1 MINKKI
7 DNKKNIK
14 LLSPKIDI
22 VFQVLFGETGN
33 EEITR
38 DFLKEI
44 LKEDI
49 ISVDLSKNPILRRMT
64 PNDKMGVLDV
74 IAKINNNVLC
84 NIEMQLSSQKDIF
97 QRLLFYWA
105 RTYSKTIRKSD
116 KYSTLHRTIVI
127 LISGTKID
135 SLENLDYFSKWKL
148 IETKERK
155 IILTDHM
162 EIDIIELPKIYESVR
177 NNNDKLLDW
186 LYFLENPESEEV
198 KRIMENNSGIKKAAE
213 KLEEISSDEVL
224 QRLAE
229 WKEAGEHQ
237 EASMLAQAKEEGS
250 QEEKRNIA
258 KNMKKENIDISVIIK
273 VTGLTREEIETLS

>member
-1 MINKKI
+1 
-7 DNKKNIK
+7 
-14 LLSPKIDI
+14 
-22 VFQVLFGETGN
+22 
-33 EEITR
+33 
-38 DFLKEI
+38 
-44 LKEDI
+44 
-49 ISVDLSKNPILRRMT
+49 
-64 PNDKMGVLDV
+64 
-74 IAKINNNVLC
+74 
-84 NIEMQLSSQKDIF
+84 
-97 QRLLFYWA
+97 
-105 RTYSKTIRKSD
+105 
-116 KYSTLHRTIVI
+116 
-127 LISGTKID
+127 
-135 SLENLDYFSKWKL
+135 
-148 IETKERK
+148 
-155 IILTDHM
+155 M

-250 QEEKRNIA
+250 QEKKRNIA